1 MSDVLRV
8 GLAGLG
14 TVGGGVVELLARNAD
29 IITQRCGKRIELVAV
44 SARDA
49 TKKRDFPLKDIAWE
63 QDALALAARADVDA
77 VVEVI
82 GGSEGIAKTL
92 AEQTLGN
99 GKHLVT
105 ANKALVAHHGA
116 QLAILAEKNHV
127 MLAFEAAV
135 AGGIPIIDTLRNGLA
150 ANRFKRVAG
159 ILNGTSNYI
168 LSTMQK
174 QHRDFSDVLA
184 EAQSKGYA
192 ETDPSFD
199 VDGIDAAHK
208 LAIITSLAFGTK
220 VDLASVSIE
229 GIRTI
234 TKQDMI
240 YAHELGFTIKLLGL
254 SEVTPQGILQ
264 RVHPCLVALDAALGQ
279 VDGAYNAIHIESDA
293 AIRTFLEGQGAGA
306 GPTASSIV
314 ADLIQIAR
322 GDAFHPFTI
331 SVDQLKPMQAADMAS
346 LMSSYYLCITAQDKP
361 GVLAE
366 ITTIFAKEAISVE
379 SMIQRTHQL
388 DAPAQIVIT
397 THETKESAMQNALR
411 SIASLASVSESPRMI
426 RIEEL

>member
-1 MSDVLRV
+1 MSKILRV

-14 TVGGGVVELLARNAD
+14 TVGGGVVELLDRNAD
-29 IITQRCGKRIELVAV
+29 VITQRCGKRIKLVAV
-44 SARDA
+44 SARDR
-49 TKKRDFPLKDIAWE
+49 TKPRDPLLISTQWE
-63 QDALALAARADVDA
+63 NDALALAARDDVDV

-82 GGSEGIAKTL
+82 GGSEGIAKSL
-92 AEQTLGN
+92 AEHTLGN

-105 ANKALVAHHGA
+105 ANKALIAHHGVA
-116 QLAILAEKNHV
+116 LATLAEKNKV

-174 QHRDFSDVLA
+174 EHRDFLDVLA
-184 EAQSKGYA
+184 EAQHKGYA

-199 VDGIDAAHK
+199 IDGIDVAHK
-208 LAIITSLAFGTK
+208 VAIITSLVFGTQ
-220 VDLASVSIE
+220 VNLASVAIE
-229 GIRTI
+229 GIRSI
-234 TKQDMI
+234 TKDDMR
-240 YAHELGFTIKLLGL
+240 YAQELGFTIKLLGIT
-254 SEVTPQGILQ
+254 EVTPHGILQ

-293 AIRTFLEGQGAGA
+293 AIRSFLEGQGAGA
-306 GPTASSIV
+306 SPTASSIV

-331 SVDQLKPMQAADMAS
+331 SVDQLKPMQPAAMANVLS
-346 LMSSYYLCITAQDKP
+346 RYYLCITAQDKP

-366 ITTIFAKEAISVE
+366 ITTIFANESISVE
-379 SMIQRTHQL
+379 SMIQRTHQ
-388 DAPAQIVIT
+388 ANTPAQIVIT
-397 THETKESAMQNALR
+397 THETKESAMQNALQ
-411 SIASLASVSESPRMI
+411 SIASLASVLQPPRMI